1 MGPSGAWLSSG
12 RALVAAAGPPAGRQK
27 KPRKGARG
35 LEGKLRQDESA
46 ARRGYPDRGRGAIPG
61 GLFERC
67 LGVGCGVCPASY
79 IALSTMNERTFS
91 AFSTIAL
98 TSFWAG
104 ELYQASAC

>member
-1 MGPSGAWLSSG
+1 M
-12 RALVAAAGPPAGRQK
+12 RVVLV
-27 KPRKGARG
+27 
-35 LEGKLRQDESA
+35 
-46 ARRGYPDRGRGAIPG
+46 RRGATQGAYPDRGRDAMPG